1 MTVFISTI
9 IIISSISSSW
19 PVMEAVAVV
28 TAATADLELQTLKV

>member
-9 IIISSISSSW
+9 IIISSSW

>member
-9 IIISSISSSW
+9 IIISSSSSW